1 MLNKI
6 FQSLTVMKLSNWL
19 MISAWWIVPLWMYGV
34 FDDGMFYSCISRNLV
49 FDAQATIWDLKVSNA
64 LDSGFNGHPPMAFWI
79 QSLFFWIIGD
89 FYWIERVFSLLMA
102 LLTILL
108 IHKCWKLFNK
118 EDANLA
124 IFFWM
129 CIPIVGWSYANNMLE
144 NIFTVFTTAA
154 IWLILRQAL
163 RNTYFISTIFIAAL
177 LIFGGTLVKG
187 PVALYPLAAGGI
199 YALIYNR
206 TLLKRAIIGTF
217 AMTSLIGLAYWM
229 LFAWSPRAQIFFDQ
243 YVELQLKGSLAGM
256 DSLAEHRFFL
266 VESIVEE
273 VLIVLSIILGMR
285 LLCFFFQS
293 SIQKKINWRLTF
305 LWLFIAF
312 SASLPMLISPKQLRF
327 YIVPSMVFYSLSL
340 ATLSVPFW
348 VALANYFKDFSR
360 SRKLL
365 KGGLLIGL
373 FICLSLSVFNKE
385 KYARS
390 LDVLPDSMTIG
401 HVIPNH
407 TEAYLDPS
415 LYTVWNLHAY
425 MYRYFYIDL
434 STVFKNQDYVIMSK
448 NKGFHR
454 PEYKQ
459 VDLPLSSFRVYKRS
473 QKE

>member
-1 MLNKI
+1 MLNNF
-6 FQSLTVMKLSNWL
+6 FQSLTVLKLATWL
-19 MISAWWIVPLWMYGV
+19 MIFAWWIAPLWMYGV

-79 QSLFFWIIGD
+79 QSLFFWLLGD
-89 FYWIERVFSLLMA
+89 YYWIERVFSLLMA
-102 LLTILL
+102 LLTLLL

-118 EDANLA
+118 EAANLA
-124 IFFWM
+124 LFFWM
-129 CIPIVGWSYANNMLE
+129 CVPIVGWSYANNMLE
-144 NIFTVFTTAA
+144 NIFTVFTTTA
-154 IWLILRQAL
+154 IWLLLRQAL
-163 RNTYFISTIFIAAL
+163 RNTHFVSTTVIAAL

-187 PVALYPLAAGGI
+187 PVALYPLATGGI

-206 TLLKRAIIGTF
+206 ALLKRAIIGTVL
-217 AMTSLIGLAYWM
+217 MTGLIGLAYWI
-229 LFAWSPRAQIFFDQ
+229 LFISSPRAQAFFVQ
-243 YVELQLKGSLAGM
+243 YVELQLKGSLSGM
-256 DSLAEHRFFL
+256 DSLAEHPFFL
-266 VESIVEE
+266 VQSIVEE
-273 VLIVLSIILGMR
+273 LLIVLSIIFGMR
-285 LLCFFFQS
+285 LLCVFFHT

-327 YIVPSMVFYSLSL
+327 YIVPSMVFYALSL
-340 ATLSVPFW
+340 ATASVPLW
-348 VALANYFKDFSR
+348 VALANHFKDFSQA
-360 SRKLL
+360 RKAL

-373 FICLSLSVFNKE
+373 FICLSLSIFNVK

-390 LDVLPDSMTIG
+390 LDVLPDSMAIG
-401 HVIPNH
+401 TVIPNH

-434 STVFKNQDYVIMSK
+434 STVYENQDYVIMPK
-448 NKGFHR
+448 NQEFQR
-454 PEYKQ
+454 AEYKQ
-459 VDLPLSSFRVYKRS
+459 VDLPLSSFKLYKRS

>member
-1 MLNKI
+1 MLNHF
-6 FQSLTVMKLSNWL
+6 FQSLTVLKLATWL
-19 MISAWWIVPLWMYGV
+19 MISAWWIAPLWMYGV
-34 FDDGMFYSCISRNLV
+34 FDDGMFYSCIARNLV

-79 QSLFFWIIGD
+79 QSLFFWMIGD
-89 FYWIERVFSLLMA
+89 YYWIERVFSLLMA

-118 EDANLA
+118 KEDNLA
-124 IFFWM
+124 LFLWM
-129 CIPIVGWSYANNMLE
+129 CVPIVGWSYANNMLE
-144 NIFTVFTTAA
+144 NIFTVFTTTA

-163 RNTYFISTIFIAAL
+163 RNTHFVSTTFIAAL

-206 TLLKRAIIGTF
+206 ALLKRAIIGTVL
-217 AMTSLIGLAYWM
+217 MTGLIILAYWILLM
-229 LFAWSPRAQIFFDQ
+229 SSPRAQIFFDQ
-243 YVELQLKGSLAGM
+243 YIELQLKGSLSGM

-266 VESIVEE
+266 VQSIVEE
-273 VLIVLSIILGMR
+273 LLIVLSIILGMR
-285 LLCFFFQS
+285 LLCVFFHA

-327 YIVPSMVFYSLSL
+327 YIVPSMVFYALSL
-340 ATLSVPFW
+340 ATLSVPLW
-348 VALANYFKDFSR
+348 VALANYFKDFLR

-373 FICLSLSVFNKE
+373 FICLSLSIFNRE
-385 KYARS
+385 KCARS
-390 LDVLPDSMTIG
+390 LDVLPDSMVIG
-401 HVIPNH
+401 TVIPNH

-434 STVFKNQDYVIMSK
+434 STVFKDQDYLIISK
-448 NKGFHR
+448 NEAFQK
-454 PEYKQ
+454 PEYEQ
-459 VDLPLSSFRVYKRS
+459 VDLPLSSFKLYKRS
-473 QKE
+473 QQE

>member
-1 MLNKI
+1 MLNNF
-6 FQSLTVMKLSNWL
+6 FQSLTVLKLATWL
-19 MISAWWIVPLWMYGV
+19 MISAWWIAPLWMYGV
-34 FDDGMFYSCISRNLV
+34 FDDGMFYSCIARNLV

-79 QSLFFWIIGD
+79 QSLFFWILGD
-89 FYWIERVFSLLMA
+89 YYWIERVFSLLMA
-102 LLTILL
+102 LLTLLL

-118 EDANLA
+118 ETDNLA
-124 IFFWM
+124 LFLWM

-144 NIFTVFTTAA
+144 NIFTVFTTTA
-154 IWLILRQAL
+154 IWLLLRQAL
-163 RNTYFISTIFIAAL
+163 RNTHFVSTIVIAAL

-206 TLLKRAIIGTF
+206 ALLKRAIIGTIL
-217 AMTSLIGLAYWM
+217 MTGLIGLAYWI
-229 LFAWSPRAQIFFDQ
+229 LFILSPRAQTFFVQ
-243 YVELQLKGSLAGM
+243 YVELQLKGSLSGM
-256 DSLAEHRFFL
+256 DSLAEHPFFL
-266 VESIVEE
+266 VQSIVEE
-273 VLIVLSIILGMR
+273 LLIVLSIIVGMR
-285 LLCFFFQS
+285 FLCSFFHA

-327 YIVPSMVFYSLSL
+327 YIVPSMVFYALSL
-340 ATLSVPFW
+340 ATASVPIW
-348 VALANYFKDFSR
+348 VALANHFKDFLQA
-360 SRKLL
+360 RKAL

-373 FICLSLSVFNKE
+373 FICLSLSIFNVK

-390 LDVLPDSMTIG
+390 LDVLPDSMAIG
-401 HVIPNH
+401 TVIPNH

-434 STVFKNQDYVIMSK
+434 STVYENQDYVIMPK
-448 NKGFHR
+448 NQKFQR
-454 PEYKQ
+454 AKYKQ
-459 VDLPLSSFRVYKRS
+459 VDLPLSSFKLYKRS